1 MTPPATRRVRAAAWL
16 GWPTGLVLAL
26 AHAAGALPTPAF
38 GVLAAAY
45 LAGVVLLVRHLD
57 GARDRAAAALVLVG
71 PTVFTLAGLTGA
83 PTARLP
89 AVMLANAAVLLAA
102 AATVLGAAVVLAL
115 RAGPENRPRAALAV
129 AALVVGSSGYLLN
142 LLARG
147 AVVASGAVDQQVA
160 VEDTAWVA
168 SAYLTGLPPGPTH
181 LAFLLVWLDLV
192 QVAYVVLAYVG
203 FAGLVSAL
211 DGTGLVAGPVA
222 RAVGRGGVG
231 LAGVT
236 AAAAVGAG
244 VLPGT
249 AASVAA
255 EVAFVLTIPFMSTLL
270 PYALG
275 IGLLRRPTEHRSA
288 DAVSAAPASRPAA
301 R

>member
-1 MTPPATRRVRAAAWL
+1 MTSPSTRPGRIAAWL
-16 GWPTGLVLAL
+16 GWPAGLVLAL

-45 LAGVVLLVRHLD
+45 LVAVLLLLRRRGGRHD
-57 GARDRAAAALVLVG
+57 PVAAALVLTG
-71 PTVFTLAGLTGA
+71 PTVFALAGLTGA

-89 AVMLANAAVLLAA
+89 AVMLANAAVLLVA
-102 AATVLGAAVVLAL
+102 AATVLGAAVLLAL
-115 RAGPENRPRAALAV
+115 RVGPEGRPPAALGV
-129 AALVVGSSGYLLN
+129 TALVVGSAGYLLN

-147 AVVASGAVDQQVA
+147 AVVASGAAGQQVA

-168 SAYLTGLPPGPTH
+168 SAYLTGLPPEPTP
-181 LAFLLVWLDLV
+181 LAVLLVWLDLA
-192 QVAYVVLAYVG
+192 QLAYVVLAYLG
-203 FAGLVSAL
+203 YAGLASAL
-211 DGTGLVAGPVA
+211 RGTVAAPVA
-222 RAVGRGGVG
+222 RAVARAGVG
-231 LAGVT
+231 LAGLTV
-236 AAAAVGAG
+236 AAAVGAG

-275 IGLLRRPTEHRSA
+275 IGLLSRSTQPPPA
-288 DAVSAAPASRPAA
+288 DEVSAVRESRPAA